1 MSCAGALPD
10 SIIMQRSLKH
20 WQLASSQG
28 RFKCPNRATSEKEGR
43 SKKRT
48 LPAISMAPRLKE
60 AVQWINQAADEH
72 ARKVRAEFFEAV
84 DEVIEFLDE
93 RRDADSEGC
102 NTEMRLHGVLSDA
115 FACYKR
121 TLAHNDIEI
130 LPT

>member
-1 MSCAGALPD
+1 MPSTIFSGIEVIAL
-10 SIIMQRSLKH
+10 SITRRIVMR
-20 WQLASSQG
+20 
-28 RFKCPNRATSEKEGR
+28 PNLLFTWPMVSNFPG
-43 SKKRT
+43 
-48 LPAISMAPRLKE
+48 LKE

-72 ARKVRAEFFEAV
+72 ARKVRTEFFEAV

-102 NTEMRLHGVLSDA
+102 NTEMRLYGVLGDA

-130 LPT
+130 LPS